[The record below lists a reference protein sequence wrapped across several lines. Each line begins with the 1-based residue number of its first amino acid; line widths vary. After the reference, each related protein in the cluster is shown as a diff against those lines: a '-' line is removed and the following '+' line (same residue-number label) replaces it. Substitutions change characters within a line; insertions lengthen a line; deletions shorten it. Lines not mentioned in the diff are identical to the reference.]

1 MAQSSNKKEE
11 WYKDG
16 LSFDCTLC
24 GNCCTGAPGF
34 VWFNEKEADEMA
46 AHLDIDIATFLK
58 KYAHKKFGR
67 WTLNEIKNDKG
78 QYDCVFLID
87 IGNNQHGCAL
97 YKTRPIQ
104 CRTWPFWPE
113 SLKSPHAWKEAART
127 CPGMRRSDAK
137 VYPVEEI
144 RIILDQNEF

>member
-1 MAQSSNKKEE
+1 MTQPPNNSDE

-16 LSFDCTLC
+16 LSFECSLC

-34 VWFNEKEADEMA
+34 VWFNEQEADEMA
-46 AHLDIDIATFLK
+46 TILNIDAPTFLE

-67 WTLNEIKNDKG
+67 WTLNEVKNEKR

-87 IGNNQHGCAL
+87 LPGGQRGCKL
-97 YKTRPIQ
+97 YKSRPTQ

-113 SLKSPHAWKEAART
+113 NLKSSRTWKNAAKT
-127 CPGMRRSDAK
+127 CPGMRRVDANF
-137 VYPVEEI
+137 YPVEDI
-144 RIILDQNEF
+144 RIILNQNEF